1 MLLFTLFIVT
11 SSCLFYYIFNPLVF
25 RNSHEYTNIPALVND
40 DNLIKNG
47 IHVKT
52 GFIDGE
58 GLMTVVNNCTNCHSS
73 KIVLQNRMNV
83 EAWNSTI
90 KWMQKTQNLWDLG
103 DDQKIIVDYL
113 VSNYP
118 PKSKGRRILLTKVK
132 WYECN
137 KLR

>member
-90 KWMQKTQNLWDLG
+90 EWMQKTQNLWDLG

-132 WYECN
+132 WYE
-137 KLR
+137 LPE